1 MRAPRQTTYN
11 GVMNETHSAA
21 ETTLSEDDVTACVRV
36 LRAIEADRSHLTR
49 LTREQRRELL
59 TLAGLVAKPERH
71 NLVRM
76 AKAFRRAEREAAK
89 ERDRKIIEQTGLR
102 IQRRSE
108 VYAPLWLEPPKPE
121 DLEDRTELHQER
133 TCYVCKKPFTR
144 THRYYDSMCAACGD
158 FNYAKREQTADLS
171 GHYAL
176 VTGARVKIG
185 FQASLKLLRA
195 GAHVIV
201 TTRFPIDAAERYSKE
216 TDFSEFSERLQ
227 IHGLDLRHTPSV
239 EIFTRFLLERLPRL
253 DYILNNACQ
262 TVRRPAGFFQHLLE
276 KEAAAVATLPREL
289 RGVLARHDELRRILE
304 GASADALVSAN
315 AGTLGAGMVDGVG
328 GVGVRGVGVRGV
340 CVGGSV
346 SAGVGEG
353 VGIGSGGG
361 GGSAVGIG
369 SGAGTGSGG
378 GGADVAVGGG
388 GGQGGGACGG
398 GGALVGGSAAG
409 HGDAPFVTAAE
420 LRSHA
425 EGLLHSAALSQRRYL
440 DEDYRDGNTLFP
452 AGRYDEDRQQVDLRE
467 INSWRLR
474 LHEVETPELLEVQLV
489 NAIAPYILNARLKPL
504 MVRTPGGHKH
514 IVNVSA
520 MEGQFYRATKTD
532 KHPHTNMAKAALNMM
547 TRTSAP
553 DFVKGGIHMNAVD
566 TGWVTDE
573 DPAVHAARKAEEG
586 FAPPLDI
593 IDGAARIVDPI
604 FVGRLT
610 GTHVWGQFLK
620 DYKPT
625 PW

>member
-1 MRAPRQTTYN
+1 M
-11 GVMNETHSAA
+11 E
-21 ETTLSEDDVTACVRV
+21 TLSDDDVRICVRV
-36 LRAIEADRSHLTR
+36 LRAIDADRSHLTR
-49 LTREQRRELL
+49 LTQEQRRELL

-76 AKAFRRAEREAAK
+76 AKAFRRADRAAAQ
-89 ERDRKIIEQTGLR
+89 ERDRKAIEQAGLR
-102 IQRRSE
+102 IQRRAAE
-108 VYAPLWLEPPKPE
+108 YTPLWLEPPKPE
-121 DLEDRTELHQER
+121 DLEER
-133 TCYVCKKPFTR
+133 PQLQRERACYICKRPFT
-144 THRYYDSMCAACGD
+144 TVHRYYDSMCQECGD
-158 FNYAKREQTADLS
+158 FNYAKRAQTADLT
-171 GHYAL
+171 GRYAL

-185 FQASLKLLRA
+185 YQAALKLLRA

-201 TTRFPIDAAERYSKE
+201 TTRFPIDAADRYARE
-216 TDFSEFSERLQ
+216 PDFAEFRERLQ

-262 TVRRPAGFFQHLLE
+262 TVRRPAGFFQHLLAR
-276 KEAAAVATLPREL
+276 EAEAVSRLPEALRAPLASHEEL
-289 RGVLARHDELRRILE
+289 TRALAESQE
-304 GASADALVSAN
+304 SAY
-315 AGTLGAGMVDGVG
+315 
-328 GVGVRGVGVRGV
+328 
-340 CVGGSV
+340 
-346 SAGVGEG
+346 
-353 VGIGSGGG
+353 
-361 GGSAVGIG
+361 
-369 SGAGTGSGG
+369 
-378 GGADVAVGGG
+378 
-388 GGQGGGACGG
+388 
-398 GGALVGGSAAG
+398 GALLAP
-409 HGDAPFVTAAE
+409 DARA
-420 LRSHA
+420 HA

-440 DEDYRDGNTLFP
+440 DEDYRDGEALFP
-452 AGRYDEDRQQVDLRE
+452 AHRYDEDRQQIDLRE

-474 LHEVETPELLEVQLV
+474 MHEVATPELLEVQLV

-504 MVRTPGGHKH
+504 MVRTPGRHKH

-553 DFVKGGIHMNAVD
+553 DYVQDGIHMNAVD

-573 DPAVHAARKAEEG
+573 DPAVHAARKAELG

-604 FVGRLT
+604 FVGELT
-610 GTHVWGQFLK
+610 GVHVWGQFLK
-620 DYKPT
+620 DYKPA